1 MGVSSTF
8 ESFCS
13 SLRMDTD
20 TVATIRRRYHSI
32 VGLINEAYWNS
43 SGESLHGLY
52 VGSYGRGTEIATSD
66 IDILVE
72 LPHET
77 FRQYDRYTYNGQSAL
92 LQDVKSV
99 IQTRYST
106 SHLRGDGQVI
116 VIDWTDGIT
125 FEIVPAFSQVL
136 NGGYW
141 YPNTHDG
148 GSWATTNPKSE
159 SNSLKGL
166 SLFFGNRP
174 KHLCRMTRAWR
185 DANNIDIHGIAIDS
199 LVFNFFQETVSYN
212 QYRGYGNYGDLVKD
226 FFSFVVNCGSKPLTA
241 LGNKYVV
248 PIPDNLAEKAE
259 EAYEH
264 ALEAMYDVAHDYWML
279 AEDEWKEV
287 FGDRFTVRLS

>member
-1 MGVSSTF
+1 MYK
-8 ESFCS
+8 
-13 SLRMDTD
+13 RQ
-20 TVATIRRRYHSI
+20 
-32 VGLINEAYWNS
+32 
-43 SGESLHGLY
+43 LHGLY